1 MGRWDDKARKAAS
14 KWASWRMREYPQ
26 SDRVLTHIIEDK
38 ARRHPD
44 HVVFQFRDTPIA
56 LGELNDQI
64 NRAANGLL
72 ALGVKPGDKVA
83 IMLPNCPDFL
93 YAWFGANKIG
103 AVEVPINA
111 ALKGA
116 GLSYQ
121 IVQSDSVVLVA
132 DTEYLDR
139 LGDVADDL
147 KSVRHVVLLD
157 RPGSAKSLPGL
168 GRLKTL
174 GFRELMDRPSSSPA
188 IKVNYR
194 DLATILYT
202 SGTTGVSKGV
212 EMSHHYWYD
221 IWSESV
227 KYARY
232 TEDDVLYTG
241 LPFFHG
247 NAQGITIGPAILAD
261 AKAVIVERF
270 SASQLWDDCR
280 RWECTE
286 ANYIGGV
293 IPILLKQAERAD
305 DADNPVRL
313 MVGAAA
319 PVDEWQSFQSRFNT
333 KLLEVYGMTEC
344 YCCLASPYDTPRA
357 GSCGQAITGWDVRIV
372 DDDDN
377 DCPPDITGEFIARS
391 NKMFVGTTGYYKKP
405 EATLELFR
413 NGWIHTGDMGRRDAD
428 GYFYFADRKKQAI
441 RRRGENI
448 SSFEVEAVI
457 GSHPAVLESGV
468 VGVPSEVGEEEVKAV
483 VVLKEGQ
490 KVTAEELVRWCEPR
504 MAYFAIPRYIAFRES
519 LPKTPSERVEK
530 FKLKDEGIT
539 ADCWDRE
546 KAGITLQR

>member
-14 KWASWRMREYPQ
+14 KWASWRMQEYPQ

-83 IMLPNCPDFL
+83 IMLPNCPEFL

-157 RPGSAKSLPGL
+157 RQGSAKSLPGL

-261 AKAVIVERF
+261 ARAVIVERF

-483 VVLKEGQ
+483 VVLREGQ

-546 KAGITLQR
+546 KAGITLLR